1 MWLQHYNKH
10 HLRGGSCVVPAQ
22 LLDFLWLHGPVF
34 SGGTVVK
41 ILPAMQVSWVWFLG
55 SEDSLEEEMA
65 AHSSIYAWKIPWTE
79 EPGWLQSM
87 ALQRAGGD
95 WAHLGNP
102 AVHLG
107 LAAPGTARDALPV
120 FSLTPTTPISGYY
133 PHFTCEHPSSETL
146 TFPSVRIR
154 MGKQL

>member
-1 MWLQHYNKH
+1 
-10 HLRGGSCVVPAQ
+10 
-22 LLDFLWLHGPVF
+22 
-34 SGGTVVK
+34 
-41 ILPAMQVSWVWFLG
+41 
-55 SEDSLEEEMA
+55 MA

-107 LAAPGTARDALPV
+107 LAAPGTARDALPAPGTARDALPAPGTARDALPAPGTARDALPV